1 MSTVDLMDIAPVG
14 EHVVVQGKE
23 LWVSGIENEGTAY
36 LVMTFPEVRALL
48 EKRAQEISSEQWLQS
63 SPEVLAT
70 VMALGTTDREKFSTQ
85 REWINAIQQRSKV
98 ARKLPVH
105 EQLKLVT
112 LVFKY
117 TFPEGVGP
125 FAELVTKLA
134 TTLGVQSTTDSA
146 SPNPMAQQPQQ
157 QSTSATLPQ
166 QPETTTKHDNAE
178 KKSPMS
184 SVQQPLGIF
193 SESSP
198 SKASGTT
205 EKEQS
210 SKSSPGVSADLLTT
224 ASRRM
229 TRGTLHLDS

>member
-70 VMALGTTDREKFSTQ
+70 VMALGTTDREKFPTQ
-85 REWINAIQQRSKV
+85 REWIDAIQKRAKI

-134 TTLGVQSTTDSA
+134 TTLGVQPQPQDPTA
-146 SPNPMAQQPQQ
+146 PQQQQQQ

-166 QPETTTKHDNAE
+166 QPETTIKHDNVE
-178 KKSPMS
+178 KKSPAS
-184 SVQQPLGIF
+184 SPPPPLGIF
-193 SESSP
+193 SESV
-198 SKASGTT
+198 KAPLPGTT

-224 ASRRM
+224 ASRKM